1 MTNTKKSIFIT
12 GTRKGI
18 GQALAHYFLGK
29 NWYVIGCSRKPS
41 DLQHGS
47 YTHYQLDITDE
58 SAVART
64 FSNVRKET
72 GGLHALINNAG
83 IARMN
88 PALLTPAA
96 SFSRIL
102 ETNVTGAFLC
112 SREAAKSMLRRK
124 NGRIINLTTIAVP
137 LALAGE
143 TAYAASKAAVEN
155 LTRTLARELANSGIT
170 VNALGPTPVKTDLI
184 KNVPEEKINKL
195 TEQQPI
201 PRFTEMRDI
210 VNVLDFFLAPESNFI
225 TGQII
230 YLGGINRG

>member
-1 MTNTKKSIFIT
+1 MTKPQKTIFIT

-18 GQALAHYFLGK
+18 GRALAQHFLEK
-29 NWYVIGCSRKPS
+29 HWHVIGCSRKPS
-41 DLQHGS
+41 DVQHGS
-47 YTHYQLDITDE
+47 YKHYQLDITDE

-83 IARMN
+83 IASMN

-96 SFSRIL
+96 SFSHIL
-102 ETNVTGAFLC
+102 GTNVTGAFLC
-112 SREAAKSMLRRK
+112 SREAAKLMMPRK

-155 LTRTLARELANSGIT
+155 LTRTLAREFANSGIT
-170 VNALGPTPVKTDLI
+170 VNALGPTPIKTDLI
-184 KNVPEEKINKL
+184 KNVPEEKIRKL

-201 PRFTEMRDI
+201 PRYTEMRDI
-210 VNVLDFFLAPESNFI
+210 VNVLEFFLAPESDFI
-225 TGQII
+225 TGQIL